1 MSVRRLAP
9 AAQQPASFTFADD
22 TRAKAQWWLTK
33 YPEARRASAVIP
45 ILWLV
50 QKQEGWLSKPAIEA
64 VAEMLGM
71 PQIRVL
77 EIATFYT
84 MFNLEPVGK
93 YLLQLC
99 GTTPCMLRGAEDLK
113 TICKH
118 RIGPKGAT
126 SADGNFTWIEVEC
139 LGACVNA
146 PMIQINDYFYE
157 DLSPEILEDILK
169 RLAAGE
175 TVPPGN
181 FVRRDTSAPEGHAL
195 TLIDERLYDGSR
207 GGPITL
213 PNAPERLPVNADGAN
228 G

>member
-9 AAQQPASFTFADD
+9 ADRQPASFAFSAD
-22 TRAKAQWWLTK
+22 TRAKAEWWMTK
-33 YPEARRASAVIP
+33 YPDHRKASAVIP

-50 QKQEGWLSKPAIEA
+50 QKQEGWVSKPAIET
-64 VAEMLGM
+64 VAALLGM

-77 EIATFYT
+77 EVATFYT

-118 RIGPKGAT
+118 RIGPKGVT

-157 DLSPEILEDILK
+157 DLSPEILEDILA

-175 TVPPGN
+175 AVPPGP
-181 FVRRDTSAPEGHAL
+181 FVRRDHSAPEGPAL

-207 GGPITL
+207 AAPISL
-213 PNAPERLPVNADGAN
+213 PNAPVKADTRDV
-228 G
+228 